1 MCLLNYAINYYVEN
15 VFSALKKYTISA
27 FSSKAT
33 QLTRSIRKDAEYEN
47 MKITQ
52 VSQGG
57 AEIWFDILT
66 C

>member
-1 MCLLNYAINYYVEN
+1 M
-15 VFSALKKYTISA
+15 KKYTISA

-33 QLTRSIRKDAEYEN
+33 QLTCWIRKDAEYEQ
-47 MKITQ
+47 KITQ

>member
-1 MCLLNYAINYYVEN
+1 MCLSNYAINYYVEN
-15 VFSALKKYTISA
+15 VFSALKKYAMSA

-33 QLTRSIRKDAEYEN
+33 QLTRSIRKDAEYEQ
-47 MKITQ
+47 KITQ
-52 VSQGG
+52 VSEGG

>member
-33 QLTRSIRKDAEYEN
+33 QLTLSIRKDAEYEQ
-47 MKITQ
+47 KITQ

>member
-1 MCLLNYAINYYVEN
+1 M
-15 VFSALKKYTISA
+15 KKYTISA

-33 QLTRSIRKDAEYEN
+33 QLTCWIRKDAEYEQ
-47 MKITQ
+47 KITQ

-57 AEIWFDILT
+57 AAIRFDILT

>member
-1 MCLLNYAINYYVEN
+1 MLLHLGSFITFRPSV
-15 VFSALKKYTISA
+15 

-33 QLTRSIRKDAEYEN
+33 QLTLSIRKDAEYEQ
-47 MKITQ
+47 KITQ

>member
-33 QLTRSIRKDAEYEN
+33 QLIRSIRKDAEYEQ
-47 MKITQ
+47 K
-52 VSQGG
+52 
-57 AEIWFDILT
+57 
-66 C
+66 